1 MRDTYSEL
9 DHYMME
15 YEILLEQTGLPYCDY
30 KVYDSKKSGIRPIEK
45 FQRGIHKLLKILR
58 AQENKL

>member
-45 FQRGIHKLLKILR
+45 FQ
-58 AQENKL
+58 

>member
-1 MRDTYSEL
+1 MLVLEGSLLDNMRDTYSEL

-30 KVYDSKKSGIRPIEK
+30 KVYDSKRSGIRPI
-45 FQRGIHKLLKILR
+45 
-58 AQENKL
+58 